1 MSNIKKENLV
11 VRVDGGQSI
20 GLLLMYSIPD
30 KDYNREELREAYE
43 NNHLDISHLPKNIRG
58 YNAFKRATN
67 SVNKKGFFDSFDSLG
82 INTEGFSK
90 MEFSVHD
97 ILAVAETKGYARRNL
112 VIKLVKATGNEDSL
126 SALDFDPKVCT
137 FIHDNEKEIIGAN
150 IGEDYEDNEYIN
162 HVVEKVKE
170 EYYNCLNNFSGTQVR
185 ESLRK
190 HIAYMRALA
199 MLKNGS
205 GYFITNEYREQAMN
219 FVKMV
224 QDIGGQAVYFNM
236 MDGDSDRDQ
245 LKNRYTEFVQSM
257 LSTVSNHDYKNKE
270 NFTKRDVETLLRKV
284 KEANEDYSKFV
295 ELLRIDET
303 TIKQQQDSLKVAT
316 KELLHHIES
325 LEMEIQENRRKGRA
339 KK

>member
-1 MSNIKKENLV
+1 MSNYKKENLV

-30 KDYNREELREAYE
+30 VDYNREKLREAYE
-43 NNHLDISHLPKNIRG
+43 NNHLDIAHLPKSIRG
-58 YNAFKRATN
+58 HNAFKRATN
-67 SVNKKGFFDSFDSLG
+67 SVNKKGFFDSFESLG
-82 INTEGFSK
+82 INTEGYSK

-97 ILAVAETKGYARRNL
+97 ILAGAETKGYSRRNL
-112 VIKLVKATGNEDSL
+112 VIKLVKATGNADSL

-150 IGEDYEDNEYIN
+150 IGEKHEDNEYIH

-190 HIAYMRALA
+190 HVSYMRALA
-199 MLKNGS
+199 MLKNGG
-205 GYFITNEYREQAMN
+205 GYFITNEYRDQAMN

-224 QDIGGQAVYFNM
+224 HDIGGQAVYFNM

-257 LSTVSNHDYKNKE
+257 LNTVSNHDYKNKE
-270 NFTKRDVETLLRKV
+270 SFTKRDVETLLRKV

-316 KELLHHIES
+316 KELLHHIEN

-339 KK
+339 KN